1 MLDFGNCGSCVNV
14 DCRHYKFALAAF
26 RVKLCVRKCVYV
38 FRFWLRKQTLL
49 MKLIGSLIGIF
60 FLSFFLVMPSFA
72 DEEIICKVKGV
83 GQRIFLLDSGIFSSK
98 VLVKKPKGEF
108 ADWCPETESQK
119 PSFGR
124 GTAICKLSGVR
135 LQNKL
140 VWGETVIDFVKPSWK
155 RRYRF
160 AKLGQSWKQSQPGG
174 RETAFCK
181 HR

>member
-1 MLDFGNCGSCVNV
+1 M
-14 DCRHYKFALAAF
+14 KPI
-26 RVKLCVRKCVYV
+26 
-38 FRFWLRKQTLL
+38 RFF
-49 MKLIGSLIGIF
+49 MGIL
-60 FLSFFLVMPSFA
+60 FLSFFSITPSFG
-72 DEEIICKVKGV
+72 DDEIICKVKGV

-98 VLVKKPKGEF
+98 VLYKKPKGEF
-108 ADWCPETESQK
+108 VDWCPETESQK

-124 GTAICKLSGVR
+124 NTAICKLSGVR

-140 VWGETVIDFVKPSWK
+140 VWGETVINFAVPSWK

>member
-1 MLDFGNCGSCVNV
+1 
-14 DCRHYKFALAAF
+14 
-26 RVKLCVRKCVYV
+26 
-38 FRFWLRKQTLL
+38 
-49 MKLIGSLIGIF
+49 MKLISSLIGIF
-60 FLSFFLVMPSFA
+60 FLSFFLVTPSFA

-98 VLVKKPKGEF
+98 VLYKKPKGEF
-108 ADWCPETESQK
+108 VDWCPETESQK

>member
-1 MLDFGNCGSCVNV
+1 
-14 DCRHYKFALAAF
+14 
-26 RVKLCVRKCVYV
+26 
-38 FRFWLRKQTLL
+38 
-49 MKLIGSLIGIF
+49 MKLISSFMGVV
-60 FLSFFLVMPSFA
+60 FLSFFLVSPSFA
-72 DEEIICKVKGV
+72 DEEIICKVKGG

-98 VLVKKPKGEF
+98 VLYKKPKGEF
-108 ADWCPETESQK
+108 VDWCPETESQK

-124 GTAICKLSGVR
+124 GTAICKLSGVQ

-160 AKLGQSWKQSQPGG
+160 AKLGQTWKQSQPGG

>member
-1 MLDFGNCGSCVNV
+1 M
-14 DCRHYKFALAAF
+14 
-26 RVKLCVRKCVYV
+26 
-38 FRFWLRKQTLL
+38 
-49 MKLIGSLIGIF
+49 MKLISSLMGIF
-60 FLSFFLVMPSFA
+60 FLSFFLVAPSFA

-98 VLVKKPKGEF
+98 VLYKKPKGTF
-108 ADWCPETESQK
+108 VDWCPETESQK

>member
-1 MLDFGNCGSCVNV
+1 M
-14 DCRHYKFALAAF
+14 KP
-26 RVKLCVRKCVYV
+26 VR
-38 FRFWLRKQTLL
+38 FLMGTL
-49 MKLIGSLIGIF
+49 
-60 FLSFFLVMPSFA
+60 FLSFLSITPSFG

-98 VLVKKPKGEF
+98 VLYKKPKGDF
-108 ADWCPETESQK
+108 VDWCPETESQK

>member
-1 MLDFGNCGSCVNV
+1 M
-14 DCRHYKFALAAF
+14 KPT
-26 RVKLCVRKCVYV
+26 KLV
-38 FRFWLRKQTLL
+38 
-49 MKLIGSLIGIF
+49 MGIF
-60 FLSFFLVMPSFA
+60 LFSLFSTAPSLA
-72 DEEIICKVKGV
+72 DEEIVCQVKGV

-98 VLVKKPKGEF
+98 VLYKKPNGVF
-108 ADWCPETESQK
+108 VDWCPETESQK

>member
-1 MLDFGNCGSCVNV
+1 MLMMPTRFLMGI
-14 DCRHYKFALAAF
+14 
-26 RVKLCVRKCVYV
+26 LC
-38 FRFWLRKQTLL
+38 F
-49 MKLIGSLIGIF
+49 
-60 FLSFFLVMPSFA
+60 SFFSITPSFG

-98 VLVKKPKGEF
+98 VLYKKPKGEF
-108 ADWCPETESQK
+108 VDWCPETESQK

-140 VWGETVIDFVKPSWK
+140 VWGETVIDFVKASWK

>member
-1 MLDFGNCGSCVNV
+1 M
-14 DCRHYKFALAAF
+14 
-26 RVKLCVRKCVYV
+26 KL
-38 FRFWLRKQTLL
+38 FRF
-49 MKLIGSLIGIF
+49 LIGIF
-60 FLSFFLVMPSFA
+60 FLSFFSITPSFG

-98 VLVKKPKGEF
+98 VLFKKPKGVF
-108 ADWCPETESQK
+108 VDWCPENDSQK

-124 GTAICKLSGVR
+124 NTAICKLSGVQ
-135 LQNKL
+135 LGNKL
-140 VWGETVIDFVKPSWK
+140 VWGETVIDFEKPSWK

-174 RETAFCK
+174 RESAVCR

>member
-1 MLDFGNCGSCVNV
+1 M
-14 DCRHYKFALAAF
+14 
-26 RVKLCVRKCVYV
+26 
-38 FRFWLRKQTLL
+38 
-49 MKLIGSLIGIF
+49 GIF
-60 FLSFFLVMPSFA
+60 IFSFLSIAPSLA

-83 GQRIFLLDSGIFSSK
+83 GQRIFLLDSGIFSSE
-98 VLVKKPKGEF
+98 VLYKKPNGDF
-108 ADWCPETESQK
+108 AAWCPETESQK

-135 LQNKL
+135 LGNKL
-140 VWGETVIDFVKPSWK
+140 VWGETVIDFAKPSWK

-181 HR
+181 QR